1 MGNARKMKIAAF
13 IAVVMLAGSVP
24 VISDAT
30 STQDKL
36 DAAQHEKDEL
46 EQQHQET
53 TDKLDGLKEEQK
65 TLTGELNALN
75 RQLTEISERLE
86 VLEGQI
92 RDKQQEI
99 EEIQAALEAAREKEA
114 WQYEC
119 MKVHIQMMYEQGD
132 SMYLE
137 ALLSVGSLADFLNF
151 TEYFEQLNSYNQKL
165 FDEYSANR
173 EYIEGEE
180 IRLLQE
186 MAQLEQ
192 LELDAEAE
200 KSKVSGLIGQTSRVI
215 AKYSDQIEDA
225 EAQAKAYEE
234 KIKEKEKDIEYLKKK
249 IAEEKALS
257 QAAANAAWRDI
268 SEVTFA
274 ESDKWLLANIIYCE
288 AGGEPYAGKL
298 AVGAVVINR
307 VLSSRYPDTVEG
319 VIYQKSQF
327 SPVASGR
334 LGLALGSNKANADCY
349 RAAEEA
355 MSGMT
360 NVGNCLYFRTPVE
373 GLTGINI
380 GGHVFY

>member
-13 IAVVMLAGSVP
+13 MAVVMLAGSVP
-24 VISDAT
+24 VISGAT
-30 STQDKL
+30 STQDQL
-36 DAAQHEKDEL
+36 DAAQHERDEL

-75 RQLTEISERLE
+75 RQLTEISEHLE
-86 VLEGQI
+86 ELEGQI

-99 EEIQAALEAAREKEA
+99 EEIRAALEAAREKEA

-151 TEYFEQLNSYNQKL
+151 NEYFEQLTLYNQKL
-165 FDEYSANR
+165 FEEYAANR

-180 IRLLQE
+180 SRLLQE

-225 EAQAKAYEE
+225 EAQARAYEAE
-234 KIKEKEKDIEYLKKK
+234 IKEKEKDIEYLKKK

-360 NVGNCLYFRTPVE
+360 NVGNCLYFRTPVP

>member
-1 MGNARKMKIAAF
+1 MKSAGKRKIAALLTLVLL
-13 IAVVMLAGSVP
+13 AVSVP
-24 VISDAT
+24 VISEAT
-30 STQDKL
+30 TTQDQL
-36 DAAQHEKDEL
+36 DAAQREKEEL
-46 EQQHQET
+46 EQEQQET
-53 TDKLDGLKEEQK
+53 EDRLDGLKDEHK
-65 TLTGELNALN
+65 SLKGELNALN
-75 RQLTEISERLE
+75 NQLMEISAHLE
-86 VLEGQI
+86 ELEGQI

-99 EEIQAALEAAREKEA
+99 EETEAALEAAREKEA

-137 ALLSVGSLADFLNF
+137 ALLSIGSFADFLNF
-151 TEYFEQLNSYNQKL
+151 NEYFEQLATYNQKL
-165 FDEYSANR
+165 FEEYAANR
-173 EYIEGEE
+173 AYIEGEE
-180 IRLLQE
+180 SRLLQE
-186 MAQLEQ
+186 MAQLEE
-192 LELDAEAE
+192 LELEAEAE
-200 KSKVSGLIGQTSRVI
+200 KSKVAGLIGQTSRLV

-225 EAQAKAYEE
+225 EAQARAYEE
-234 KIKEKEKDIEYLKKK
+234 KIKEKEKDIKYLKKK

-274 ESDKWLLANIIYCE
+274 ENDKYLLANIIYCE

-319 VIYQKSQF
+319 VVYQKSQF

-334 LGLALGSNKANADCY
+334 LALALGSNKANADCY

-355 MSGMT
+355 MSGIT

-373 GLTGINI
+373 GLTGISI
-380 GGHVFY
+380 GGHIFY

>member
-1 MGNARKMKIAAF
+1 MRNARKIKIAAF
-13 IAVVMLAGSVP
+13 MILVMLAVSVP
-24 VISDAT
+24 VISEAT

-36 DAAQHEKDEL
+36 DAAQQERDEL
-46 EQQHQET
+46 EQQRQET
-53 TDKLDGLKEEQK
+53 NDKLDDLKEEQK
-65 TLTGELNALN
+65 SLKGELNALN
-75 RQLTEISERLE
+75 SQLAEISAHLE
-86 VLEGQI
+86 ELEGQI

-99 EEIQAALEAAREKEA
+99 EEIEAALEAAREKEI

-137 ALLSVGSLADFLNF
+137 ALLSIGSFADFLNF
-151 TEYFEQLNSYNQKL
+151 NEYFEQLTAYNQKL
-165 FDEYSANR
+165 FEEYAANR

-180 IRLLQE
+180 SRLLQE
-186 MAQLEQ
+186 MAHLEE
-192 LELDAEAE
+192 LEVEAEAE
-200 KSKVSGLIGQTSRVI
+200 KSKVSGLIGQTSRVV
-215 AKYSDQIEDA
+215 AQYSDQIEDA
-225 EAQAKAYEE
+225 EAEARAYEE
-234 KIKEKEKDIEYLKKK
+234 KIKEKEKDIKYLKKK

-274 ESDKWLLANIIYCE
+274 ESDKYLLANIIYCE

-307 VLSSRYPDTVEG
+307 VLSSKYPDTVEG
-319 VIYQKSQF
+319 VVYQKSQF

-334 LGLALGSNKANADCY
+334 LALALGSNKANADCY

-355 MSGMT
+355 MAGIT
-360 NVGNCLYFRTPVE
+360 NVGNCLYFRTPIE

>member
-1 MGNARKMKIAAF
+1 MRKIRKSKIAVF
-13 IAVVMLAGSVP
+13 MSLVMLAVSVP
-24 VISDAT
+24 VISEAT
-30 STQDKL
+30 STQDQL
-36 DAAQHEKDEL
+36 DAAQHERDEL
-46 EQQHQET
+46 EQQQQET
-53 TDKLDGLKEEQK
+53 EDRLDGLKEEQK
-65 TLTGELNALN
+65 SLRGELNALN
-75 RQLTEISERLE
+75 SQLTEISAHLE
-86 VLEGQI
+86 ELEGQI
-92 RDKQQEI
+92 REKEQEI

-137 ALLSVGSLADFLNF
+137 ALLAIGSFADFLNF
-151 TEYFEQLNSYNQKL
+151 NEYFEQLTAYNQKL
-165 FDEYSANR
+165 FEAYAASR

-180 IRLLQE
+180 SRLLQE
-186 MAQLEQ
+186 MALLEE

-200 KSKVSGLIGQTSRVI
+200 KSKVSGLIGQTSRVV
-215 AKYSDQIEDA
+215 AQYADQIEDA
-225 EAQAKAYEE
+225 EAEARAYEE

-274 ESDKWLLANIIYCE
+274 ESDKYLLANIIYCE

-319 VIYQKSQF
+319 VVYQKSQF

-334 LGLALGSNKANADCY
+334 LALALGSNKANADCY

-355 MSGMT
+355 MSGIT

-373 GLTGINI
+373 GLTGISI
-380 GGHVFY
+380 GGHIFY

>member
-1 MGNARKMKIAAF
+1 MRNARKIKIAAF
-13 IAVVMLAGSVP
+13 MILVMLAVSVP
-24 VISDAT
+24 VISEAT

-36 DAAQHEKDEL
+36 DAAQQERDEL
-46 EQQHQET
+46 EQQRQET
-53 TDKLDGLKEEQK
+53 NDKLDDLKEEQK
-65 TLTGELNALN
+65 SLKGELNALN
-75 RQLTEISERLE
+75 SQLAEISAHLE
-86 VLEGQI
+86 ELEGQI

-99 EEIQAALEAAREKEA
+99 EEIEAALEAAREKEI

-137 ALLSVGSLADFLNF
+137 ALLSIGSFADFLNF
-151 TEYFEQLNSYNQKL
+151 NEYFEQLTAYNQKL
-165 FDEYSANR
+165 FEEYAANR

-180 IRLLQE
+180 SRLLQE
-186 MAQLEQ
+186 MAHLEE
-192 LELDAEAE
+192 LEVEAEAE
-200 KSKVSGLIGQTSRVI
+200 KSKVSGLIGQTSRVV
-215 AKYSDQIEDA
+215 AQYSDQIEDA
-225 EAQAKAYEE
+225 EAEARAYEE

-274 ESDKWLLANIIYCE
+274 ESDKYLLANIIYCE

-307 VLSSRYPDTVEG
+307 VLSSKYPDTVEG
-319 VIYQKSQF
+319 VVYQKSQF

-334 LGLALGSNKANADCY
+334 LALALGSNKANADCY

-355 MSGMT
+355 MAGIT
-360 NVGNCLYFRTPVE
+360 NVGNCLYFRTPIE